1 MNIFY
6 LIFFYSFLC
15 KRRENWHCESC
26 VVTRLMET
34 WRKLEGEK
42 NLHFFGKT
50 LIIEIYERAI
60 LYLKFSLDAK
70 WIFFELMW
78 EG

>member
-1 MNIFY
+1 
-6 LIFFYSFLC
+6 
-15 KRRENWHCESC
+15 
-26 VVTRLMET
+26 MET

-60 LYLKFSLDAK
+60 LYLNFSLDVK
-70 WIFFELMW
+70 WIF
-78 EG
+78 